1 MSHFAEI
8 NNDGIVQ
15 NVIVA
20 EQDFIDSGAVGD
32 SSNWIQTSYNT
43 RGGVHYAPNSNEPD
57 SGIALRKNYA
67 GVGFI
72 YDSIRNAFYSPQPY
86 PSWLLD
92 DDTCQWNA
100 PTPMPDDGKWYDWD
114 ESTTNWVEAE
124 EQVWQQ

>member
-43 RGGVHYAPNSNEPD
+43 RGGVHYSPNSHEPD

-67 GVGFI
+67 GIGYT
-72 YDSIRNAFYSPQPY
+72 YDSTRNAFYAPQPY

-92 DDTCQWNA
+92 DDTCQWDA
-100 PTPMPDDGKWYDWD
+100 PVPMPDDGKRYIWD
-114 ESTTNWVEAE
+114 ESITNWVEE
-124 EQVWQQ
+124 ERP

>member
-43 RGGVHYAPNSNEPD
+43 RGGIHYASNSDEPD

-67 GVGFI
+67 GIGYT
-72 YDSIRNAFYSPQPY
+72 YDSTRNAFYAPQPY

-92 DDTCQWNA
+92 DETCQWSA
-100 PTPMPDDGKWYDWD
+100 PVPMPDDGKRYIWD
-114 ESTTNWVEAE
+114 ESITNWVEAE
-124 EQVWQQ
+124 E

>member
-43 RGGVHYAPNSNEPD
+43 RGGVHYSPNSHEPD

-67 GVGFI
+67 GIGYT
-72 YDSIRNAFYSPQPY
+72 YDKTKDAFMAPQPFS
-86 PSWLLD
+86 SWLLD
-92 DDTCQWNA
+92 DETFQWNA
-100 PTPMPDDGKWYDWD
+100 PVSMPDDGKMYVWD
-114 ESTTNWVEAE
+114 ESTTNWIEAE
-124 EQVWQQ
+124 R

>member
-43 RGGVHYAPNSNEPD
+43 RGGVHYSPNSHEPD

-67 GVGFI
+67 GIGYT
-72 YDSIRNAFYSPQPY
+72 YDSTRNAFYAPQPF

-92 DDTCQWNA
+92 DDTCQWNT
-100 PTPMPDDGKWYDWD
+100 PTPMPDDGKMYDWD
-114 ESTTNWVEAE
+114 ESTTSWIERATIP
-124 EQVWQQ
+124 

>member
-8 NNDGIVQ
+8 NNENIVQ
-15 NVIVA
+15 RVIVA
-20 EQDFIDSGAVGD
+20 EQDFIDSGVVGD

-43 RGGVHYAPNSNEPD
+43 RGGVHYAPNSHEPD

-67 GVGFI
+67 GVGYI
-72 YDSIRNAFYSPQPY
+72 YDSVRNAFYLPQPY

-92 DDTCQWNA
+92 DETCQWDA
-100 PTPMPDDGKWYDWD
+100 PIPRPDDGKWYDWD

-124 EQVWQQ
+124 E

>member
-1 MSHFAEI
+1 MSHFAKI

-43 RGGVHYAPNSNEPD
+43 RGGVHYSPNSNEPD

-67 GVGFI
+67 GVGYT
-72 YDSIRNAFYSPQPY
+72 YDSTRNAFYTPQPY

-92 DDTCQWNA
+92 DDTCQWDA
-100 PTPMPDDGKWYDWD
+100 PVPMPDDDKWYDWD
-114 ESTTNWVEAE
+114 ESTTNWVEGE
-124 EQVWQQ
+124 RL

>member
-100 PTPMPDDGKWYDWD
+100 PTPMPDDGKRYNWD
-114 ESTTNWVEAE
+114 ESTTSWIERDTNLP
-124 EQVWQQ
+124 

>member
-1 MSHFAEI
+1 MAHFAEI

-20 EQDFIDSGAVGD
+20 EQNFINSGAVGD

-43 RGGVHYAPNSNEPD
+43 RGGIHYAPNSNEPD

-67 GVGFI
+67 GIGYT
-72 YDSIRNAFYSPQPY
+72 YDSTRNAFYSPQPF

-92 DDTCQWNA
+92 DDTCQWDA
-100 PTPMPDDGKWYDWD
+100 PVPMPDDGKDYEWD
-114 ESTTNWVEAE
+114 ESTTSWIERE
-124 EQVWQQ
+124 TT